1 MKVGLFTHPA
11 CRLHEIDAFHPE
23 QPARLT
29 AVTDALVRAGIDEW
43 LRHHEAP
50 PAERDQLLRAHA
62 ASHVDTLFRHAP
74 AEGSVEIDGDTA
86 MNPHTLEAALAAA
99 GAGTAAVDAVLG
111 GALDSAFCCVRPPG
125 HHAERRMV
133 MGFCFFDNVAVAA
146 LQALEHHGLERV
158 AICDFDV
165 HQGNGTE
172 DIFDGDPRV
181 LFCSTFQHPLFP
193 GTYRLNVPGQRVNCP
208 LAAGTGSDD
217 FRRAVREQWLPALEA
232 FEPQLVVISAG
243 FDAHAQ
249 DPIGGLE
256 LFERD
261 FHWVTERLAEVA
273 QRHAGGRIVSMLEGG
288 YNLDAL
294 GRSAVAH
301 LRALMGQPESH

>member
-11 CRLHEIDAFHPE
+11 CRLHEIDAGHPE
-23 QPARLT
+23 QPARMA

-43 LRHHEAP
+43 LLHRQAP
-50 PAERDQLLRAHA
+50 AAERDQLVRAHA
-62 ASHVDTLFRHAP
+62 AAYVDALVNQAP
-74 AEGSVEIDGDTA
+74 TNGRVSIDADTS
-86 MNPHTLEAALAAA
+86 MNPHTLDAALGAA
-99 GAGTAAVDAVLG
+99 GAGTAAVDAVIAG
-111 GALDSAFCCVRPPG
+111 ELDAAFCCVRPPG
-125 HHAERRMV
+125 HHAERRMA
-133 MGFCFFDNVAVAA
+133 MGFCFFDNIAVAA
-146 LQALEHHGLERV
+146 LQALEAHDLKRV

-193 GTYRLNVPGQRVNCP
+193 GAFRENVPGQRINCP
-208 LAAGTGSDD
+208 LEAGTAGEV
-217 FRRAVREQWLPALEA
+217 FRRTVSERWLPELEA
-232 FEPQLVVISAG
+232 FAPELVLVSAG
-243 FDAHAQ
+243 FDAHRQ

-256 LFERD
+256 LVESD
-261 FHWVTERLAEVA
+261 FHWVTERLVEVA
-273 QRHAGGRIVSMLEGG
+273 NRHAGGRIVSMLEGG

-301 LRALMGQPESH
+301 VRALMGQPETH